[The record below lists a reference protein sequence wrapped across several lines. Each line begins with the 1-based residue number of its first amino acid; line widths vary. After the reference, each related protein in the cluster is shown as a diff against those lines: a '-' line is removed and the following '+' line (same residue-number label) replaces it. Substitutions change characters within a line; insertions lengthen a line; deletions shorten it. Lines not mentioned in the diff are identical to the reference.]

1 MFHPRSWQ
9 RVAWIGVCGALPLAV
24 LAQTSHEHHTQPV
37 AGPAS
42 STGEPGAEARNR
54 WLRAN
59 EAVGAFPGGHSDLW
73 RWERA
78 HGMARDP
85 DPEPTPSEPW
95 SLADVVR
102 HAQAQRPDLV
112 IEPGLGQ
119 VDAQQREREAAALA
133 VAAQEVWLD
142 AITARAQRGI
152 AQRQLEAAQAGAEL
166 AARMREVGNFSA
178 ERQQREALA
187 MAQAQATLEQARA
200 DEQAALLRAWQ
211 LIGGTATP
219 DALGEH
225 LPAALPARTP
235 LPDDDQ
241 WPTLLAQARS
251 HHALWPRQA
260 EVAQRLRR
268 ALSETEWQSLQAQWH
283 ALVTAHSPHAPRWS
297 PQAVR
302 WPQRWTD
309 AWQAHAVLSRLE
321 REIEAELRLALV
333 QARAAAA
340 QAQNLRT
347 QQLPAMQ
354 TLLDEATLRYNG
366 MLISTWDL
374 LASVRARLESEQ
386 RTLEAERAAWHAWF
400 RLQRVLAG
408 LSPARPCDAPQGACR
423 PSTPIQQEH

>member
-1 MFHPRSWQ
+1 
-9 RVAWIGVCGALPLAV
+9 
-24 LAQTSHEHHTQPV
+24 
-37 AGPAS
+37 
-42 STGEPGAEARNR
+42 
-54 WLRAN
+54 
-59 EAVGAFPGGHSDLW
+59 
-73 RWERA
+73 
-78 HGMARDP
+78 
-85 DPEPTPSEPW
+85 
-95 SLADVVR
+95 
-102 HAQAQRPDLV
+102 
-112 IEPGLGQ
+112 
-119 VDAQQREREAAALA
+119 
-133 VAAQEVWLD
+133 
-142 AITARAQRGI
+142 
-152 AQRQLEAAQAGAEL
+152 
-166 AARMREVGNFSA
+166 
-178 ERQQREALA
+178 
-187 MAQAQATLEQARA
+187 
-200 DEQAALLRAWQ
+200 
-211 LIGGTATP
+211 
-219 DALGEH
+219 
-225 LPAALPARTP
+225 
-235 LPDDDQ
+235 
-241 WPTLLAQARS
+241 
-251 HHALWPRQA
+251 
-260 EVAQRLRR
+260 LRR